1 MEEQKKEEMT
11 VPYVAHKEAMSAQER
26 HIGRL
31 IYTIIFIVVFF
42 VGAMLIEA
50 GIFVWFL
57 NQYEYTNEVVTVDS
71 TDGVANYIGNNGDIH
86 NGERSGEDRR
96 EDQSDPAENH
106 EAEE

>member
-1 MEEQKKEEMT
+1 MEEQKNEELT
-11 VPYVAHKEAMSAQER
+11 IPYVAHKEAMSAQER

-31 IYTIIFIVVFF
+31 IYAIIFIVVFF
-42 VGAMLIEA
+42 VGAMLTEA

-86 NGERSGEDRR
+86 NGERMGEIRR
-96 EDQSDPAENH
+96 ENQSDPAEDYQ
-106 EAEE
+106 EEE